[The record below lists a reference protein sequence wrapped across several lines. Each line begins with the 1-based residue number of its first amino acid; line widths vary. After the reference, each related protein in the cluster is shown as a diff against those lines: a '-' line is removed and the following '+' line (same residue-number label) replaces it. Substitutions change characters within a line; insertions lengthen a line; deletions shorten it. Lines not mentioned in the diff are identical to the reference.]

1 MKKVF
6 TNLFLVSAF
15 LMAGNV
21 VTSCD
26 KVDDLIDDISVPV
39 PFTIKMDF
47 DTQFPFATINT
58 TDYVT
63 YPEIPVNIDVDAKIK
78 EQYSSLSINNL
89 KAAKLESFSIE
100 ALEGNA
106 IPLDAIK
113 DAEVYMK
120 APNLPDVLIGSI
132 TNNTNA
138 TKINFTPTNEDLI
151 NHLKSKQNS
160 FFLKIR
166 GSKVTAGNMKIKI
179 NTGFRIEVGL

>member
-1 MKKVF
+1 MKKIF
-6 TNLFLVSAF
+6 TNLFLISAF

-26 KVDDLIDDISVPV
+26 KVNDIIDEISVPV

-47 DTQFPFATINT
+47 NTEFPFATANT
-58 TDYVT
+58 TDFVT

-100 ALEGNA
+100 SLEGNA
-106 IPLDAIK
+106 VPLDAIK
-113 DAEVYMK
+113 DAEVYFK
-120 APNLPDVLIGSI
+120 APNQQDVLIGSI

-138 TKINFTPTNEDLI
+138 TKINFTPTDVNLI

-160 FFLKIR
+160 FYLKVK
-166 GSKVTAGNMKIKI
+166 GSKITAGIMKIKV

>member
-1 MKKVF
+1 M
-6 TNLFLVSAF
+6 
-15 LMAGNV
+15 
-21 VTSCD
+21 
-26 KVDDLIDDISVPV
+26 
-39 PFTIKMDF
+39 
-47 DTQFPFATINT
+47 
-58 TDYVT
+58 
-63 YPEIPVNIDVDAKIK
+63 
-78 EQYSSLSINNL
+78 